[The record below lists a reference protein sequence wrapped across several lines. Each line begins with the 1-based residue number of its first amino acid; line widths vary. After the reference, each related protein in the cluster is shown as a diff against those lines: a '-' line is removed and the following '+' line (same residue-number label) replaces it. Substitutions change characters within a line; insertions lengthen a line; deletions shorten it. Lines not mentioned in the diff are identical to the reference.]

1 MPSALFTWF
10 ATFTLTA
17 GALVPAPVRHETA
30 AQAGAPAAQ
39 GVAPAGRAVA
49 PAGQAGAPAA
59 NAAAPAEVA
68 VEAPSRALLR
78 ELTAQPRLAG
88 TTGSRVGAEIVKRH
102 LVAAGWQVEFDER
115 EVLLSYPR
123 SLEFALYPGA
133 AGAPLVERRDRFDA
147 DAIPPGDV
155 PKYNAWSASGTVRAR
170 VVDAGFGTRAD
181 FERLRASG
189 VATEGTIAL
198 VRYGKCY
205 RGIKVDL
212 ATQFGCA
219 GVLLFSDPASDG
231 AGKGETWPKGPW
243 KADWDAQRGSILG
256 IERVPG
262 DPSTPGYAS
271 PAPGATGVKRLAGE
285 QLTDALPHIPCL
297 PIGARDAAVI
307 LAQIAPV
314 TVRTQTTVDGV
325 AQFVERVER
334 LGPGPIEARLA
345 LDVPRE
351 LRTIV
356 NVIARLPGASEKTV
370 IGGAHRDAWV
380 RGANDD
386 GAGTVA
392 LLRAAQ
398 RLGARARTGWKPK
411 HTLTLAF
418 WDAEEFGMVGST
430 EWAESRATWLREYAI
445 AYLNADTGVSGPRF
459 QGAGGSP
466 GLLGTLRR
474 ALERVPA
481 VKRTDGE
488 TPANLWAEWE
498 LARAGKGAPELSLPG
513 SGSDFAVFAHHLSL
527 PVLEVG
533 FGGAQGGQ
541 YHTTFDDFEFVERWI
556 DPGFAAHECC
566 GELLAELLAEFAERG
581 VLALDPVEA
590 AQTLSARARA
600 DATAARETP
609 ELARALGQVSNA
621 LRILAAD
628 FSQPLPRRADLA
640 DLGDGPLWEFSP
652 EYRFYRALE
661 LPDGLPG
668 RPWFK
673 NPLWAPGLEDGYGSE
688 TFPTLR
694 ALGATGG
701 DALQAELEAFTA
713 RIEAAR
719 IVLPR

>member
-1 MPSALFTWF
+1 MIRALSKLVTPATLTLACTAHAFARLPHDPESATTQSATAPSA
-10 ATFTLTA
+10 
-17 GALVPAPVRHETA
+17 PAPSA
-30 AQAGAPAAQ
+30 NANAPA
-39 GVAPAGRAVA
+39 PT
-49 PAGQAGAPAA
+49 
-59 NAAAPAEVA
+59 PAEP
-68 VEAPSRALLR
+68 PSRALLR

-102 LVAAGWQVEFDER
+102 LALAGWQVEFDER

-123 SLEFALYPGA
+123 TLEFALYAGA
-133 AGAPLVERRDRFDA
+133 EGAPLVQRSDRFDA

-155 PKYNAWSASGTVRAR
+155 PKYNAWSASGSVRAR
-170 VVDAGFGTRAD
+170 VIDAGFGTRAD
-181 FERLRASG
+181 FERLRANG
-189 VATEGTIAL
+189 VATEGTLAL

-231 AGKGETWPKGPW
+231 AGKGATWPEGPW

-262 DPSTPGYAS
+262 DPSTPGFAS
-271 PAPGATGVKRLAGE
+271 PAPGATNVKRLAGE
-285 QLTDALPHIPCL
+285 QLSDALPRIPCL

-307 LAQIAPV
+307 LAQLAPV
-314 TVRTQTTVDGV
+314 HVRSREIVDGTEQ
-325 AQFVERVER
+325 ANERVER

-345 LDVPRE
+345 LDVTRE

-356 NVIARLPGASEKTV
+356 NVIARLPGASEKTA
-370 IGGAHRDAWV
+370 IAGAHRDAWV

-398 RLGARARTGWKPK
+398 HLGERVRAGWKPK

-418 WDAEEFGMVGST
+418 WDAEEFGMLGST
-430 EWAESRATWLREYAI
+430 EWAEARAAWLREYAL
-445 AYLNADTGVSGPRF
+445 AYLNADTGVNGPRF

-481 VKRTDGE
+481 VPRADGA

-513 SGSDFAVFAHHLSL
+513 SGSDFAVFAHHLSI

-541 YHTTFDDFEFVERWI
+541 YHTSFDDFEFVERWI
-556 DPGFAAHECC
+556 DPGFAGHERC
-566 GELLAELLAEFAERG
+566 GALFAELLAEFADRG
-581 VLALDPVEA
+581 VLALDPIEA
-590 AQTLSARARA
+590 AETLSARARA
-600 DATAARETP
+600 DAAAAKSTP
-609 ELARALGQVSNA
+609 ELASALGQLSTA
-621 LRILAAD
+621 LRVLAAD
-628 FSQPLPRRADLA
+628 FAQPLPRRADLA
-640 DLGDGPLWEFSP
+640 DLGDGPLWTFCP

-694 ALGATGG
+694 ALRGES
-701 DALQAELEAFTA
+701 LQAELEAFMA
-713 RIEAAR
+713 RIEGAR
-719 IVLPR
+719 LELPR